1 MTAVAA
7 YDLIAIGS
15 GPAGRCAAIEAAKL
29 GKHAAVVEREAIG
42 GVSTNVGTVPS
53 KTLRAAVVE
62 LTGQGHGI
70 YRNAYRARHEL
81 TTDDLFWRT
90 HQVIEHEREV
100 IHDEL
105 RRNGVDV
112 IAGSA
117 SFVDAHTLRVDV
129 RGSRRLL
136 RSERL
141 VIAVGTKPVR
151 PRAIDFDDRTVFD
164 SNGIL
169 GLAELPRTLTVIGG
183 GVIGLEYASMAAALG
198 LRVTLVD
205 RRARLLEF
213 VDGQLVEALQY
224 HLRGRGVVFRL
235 GEEAVAVEHHSG
247 GGAVTCLLGGERL
260 SSEVVLH
267 AGGRRG
273 ATDELDLEAA
283 GLEADRHGRI
293 AVDRDYR
300 TAQPHIFAVGDVT
313 GFPRL
318 ASTAMEQGRRA
329 ALAAFCLAPEGAGVL
344 PFAIYTIPE
353 LSFAGRS
360 EPELIGA
367 AVPYV
372 AGVARY
378 RELAR
383 GEIAGDRSGLLKLL
397 VDADSRRILG
407 VHILGT
413 SATELVHLGQLAIT
427 AGLEVDYFVHAV
439 FNAPTFAGAYKVA
452 AIDAANRLAAPRS
465 GDAVRAA

>member
-1 MTAVAA
+1 VTAVAT

-15 GPAGRCAAIEAAKL
+15 GPAGRCAAVEAAKL
-29 GKHAAVVEREAIG
+29 GKRAAVVEREAIG

-62 LTGQGHGI
+62 LTGQGHGL
-70 YRNAYRARHEL
+70 YRNAYRARREL

-90 HQVIEHEREV
+90 YQVIEHEREA
-100 IHDEL
+100 IHDDL
-105 RRNGVDV
+105 RRNSVDV

-117 SFVDAHTLRVDV
+117 SFVDPHTLRVDAA
-129 RGSRRLL
+129 GGQRLL
-136 RSERL
+136 QSERL
-141 VIAVGTKPVR
+141 VIAAGTRPVR
-151 PRAIDFDDRTVFD
+151 PVAIDFDDRTVLD

-169 GLAELPRTLTVIGG
+169 RLSELPRTLTVIGG

-198 LRVTLVD
+198 VRVTLVE
-205 RRARLLEF
+205 RRARLLGF
-213 VDGQLVEALQY
+213 VDWQLVEALQY

-235 GEEAVAVEHHSG
+235 GEEAVAVERQVG
-247 GGAVTCLLGGERL
+247 GRAVTCLLGGERL

-273 ATDELDLEAA
+273 ATDELNLEAA
-283 GLEADRHGRI
+283 GLEADAHGRI
-293 AVDRDYR
+293 AVERDYR

-313 GFPRL
+313 GLSRL
-318 ASTAMEQGRRA
+318 ASTATEQGRRA
-329 ALAAFCLAPEGAGVL
+329 ARAAFGHASAGDGVL

-360 EPELIGA
+360 EPELIAEG
-367 AVPYV
+367 VPFV

-378 RELAR
+378 RELPR

-397 VDADSRRILG
+397 VHTQSRRVLG

-427 AGLEVDYFVHAV
+427 AGLEVDYFAHAV
-439 FNAPTFAGAYKVA
+439 FNAPTFADAYKVA
-452 AIDAANRLAAPRS
+452 AVDAADRLAALCPD
-465 GDAVRAA
+465 DAVRAA